1 MALSDV
7 PVLMLSPASEN
18 ECGALEAMRREMLA
32 ARALAGQRGR
42 QLRPEKAAQKVLQ
55 RELEREMQLTVKWT
69 ERRAES
75 DGSAAREMQAE
86 VARGRGAQQELRR
99 LRGLDIE
106 RCEAGELA
114 ALRGELEEALARVD
128 AMARRRTAELV
139 VAERMPSFLCPIGT
153 TMMRDPV
160 VAADGHSYERSAIAR
175 WVGRAK
181 GGGAAA
187 TSPKTGLP
195 LAHLGLVPNFAL
207 LASIDEAVEE
217 AMRGAA

>member
-42 QLRPEKAAQKVLQ
+42 QLRREKAAQKVLQ
-55 RELEREMQLTVKWT
+55 RELEREMQRTV
-69 ERRAES
+69 RRAES

-86 VARGRGAQQELRR
+86 VARGRGAQRELRR

-128 AMARRRTAELV
+128 AMARRRTAELA

-217 AMRGAA
+217 AMRGA